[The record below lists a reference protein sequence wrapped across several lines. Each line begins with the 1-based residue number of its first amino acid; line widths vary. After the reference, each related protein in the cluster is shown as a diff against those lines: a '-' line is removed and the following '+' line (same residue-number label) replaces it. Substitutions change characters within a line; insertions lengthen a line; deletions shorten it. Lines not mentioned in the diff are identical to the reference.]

1 MRQITH
7 TYTGNIKYYKFCH
20 TNLFHD
26 GKENTVEPGM
36 DLLLG
41 GGGGVCTPL
50 ALARGG
56 AGVLFFMINQNIIRD
71 KMRYSNLSNNMMI
84 SEL

>member
-36 DLLLG
+36 DLPPYQIMLDPSLTVEPLKLPLG
-41 GGGGVCTPL
+41 
-50 ALARGG
+50 
-56 AGVLFFMINQNIIRD
+56 N
-71 KMRYSNLSNNMMI
+71 KKHSS
-84 SEL
+84 

>member
-1 MRQITH
+1 MQGWI
-7 TYTGNIKYYKFCH
+7 YW
-20 TNLFHD
+20 
-26 GKENTVEPGM
+26 
-36 DLLLG
+36 G
-41 GGGGVCTPL
+41 GGGGAHPL

-56 AGVLFFMINQNIIRD
+56 AGEVLFFMINQKIIGD